1 MTARGRRTDPKRCPA
16 IWPGSNMPRRARARA
31 CRTPDRRSDG
41 IRVGSSFESQ
51 RRGHRSRRGPRS
63 MGLWRDRAV
72 RALPFVAVTQRASAA
87 GPRGV
92 RTKLARA
99 HAPRS
104 GGVPVGACRR
114 PTRRAC
120 TTGARTRTSGA
131 RRVGASGGNARNA
144 SPIGLSTIGVA
155 ALVHLHLIFTR
166 LFHSCQMRPRKVSNP
181 CTFSVWL
188 LKGAPSPSGRGIS
201 MIEACR
207 GLMRRGLHG

>member
-16 IWPGSNMPRRARARA
+16 IGPGSNMPRRARARA

-120 TTGARTRTSGA
+120 TTGARRRTSGG
-131 RRVGASGGNARNA
+131 RRVGASEKRKSRDQLAAKRAFNSRRGR
-144 SPIGLSTIGVA
+144 STP
-155 ALVHLHLIFTR
+155 LHLIFTR

-181 CTFSVWL
+181 CTFSL
-188 LKGAPSPSGRGIS
+188 CG
-201 MIEACR
+201 
-207 GLMRRGLHG
+207 